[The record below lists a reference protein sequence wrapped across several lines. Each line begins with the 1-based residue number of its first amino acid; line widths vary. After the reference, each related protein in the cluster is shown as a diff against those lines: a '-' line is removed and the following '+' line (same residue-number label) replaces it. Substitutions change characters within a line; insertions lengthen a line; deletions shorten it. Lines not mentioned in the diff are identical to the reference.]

1 MNYQGWI
8 IRDNKD
14 WWGNK
19 VMKLESFIK
28 AFNEFELVSKGVE
41 LDREVTKPYCC
52 DLLSIAMSKMP
63 QGAAWVTV
71 MANVNTLAVASLT
84 DAACIILA
92 EGCNFDEA
100 SLEKAKEKGITVLRC
115 QLPVFEC
122 ALLVYNKLND

>member
-1 MNYQGWI
+1 MT
-8 IRDNKD
+8 
-14 WWGNK
+14 
-19 VMKLESFIK
+19 LENFIK
-28 AFNEFELVSKGVE
+28 TFNEFQLISEGVE

-92 EGCNFDEA
+92 EGCNFDQA
-100 SLEKAKEKGITVLRC
+100 SLEKAKEKGITVLRS
-115 QLPVFEC
+115 QLPIFEC
-122 ALLVYNKLND
+122 ALLIYKKLND

>member
-1 MNYQGWI
+1 MT
-8 IRDNKD
+8 
-14 WWGNK
+14 
-19 VMKLESFIK
+19 LENFINI
-28 AFNEFELVSKGVE
+28 FDELELVNKGEE

-100 SLEKAKEKGITVLRC
+100 SLEKAKEKGITILRSHM
-115 QLPVFEC
+115 PVFEC
-122 ALLVYNKLND
+122 ALMIYKKLNG